1 MRSYCPENLVA
12 LGSTPSPPPP
22 PNIPMADSYFGFQL
36 KKLLLYIP
44 FLFHMYIDMGERI
57 AGKKHRPSLIIKGP
71 LRAHQIATNILQ
83 ITFLPLYEKLIF
95 NCFPL
100 LYMSQSCYYLWISR
114 KCLYLP
120 GHVRN
125 QGNQWFLLMYVNII
139 YPLFRCTF

>member
-1 MRSYCPENLVA
+1 MMKSYCPENLVA

-36 KKLLLYIP
+36 KKLLLYIA

-100 LYMSQSCYYLWISR
+100 LYMSN
-114 KCLYLP
+114 
-120 GHVRN
+120 HA
-125 QGNQWFLLMYVNII
+125 II
-139 YPLFRCTF
+139 YGSVGNVYTCLVMFETKEIHDFYSCM